1 MLHPSGEKRDFISQ
15 FKDKENINCSEKHI
29 WIENES
35 QRNKM
40 NRKSVGRE
48 LTRGTRNSNENS
60 RVFLDIGF

>member
-1 MLHPSGEKRDFISQ
+1 MLHPSGEKRNFISQ
-15 FKDKENINCSEKHI
+15 FKDKKTLIAQENTI
-29 WIENES
+29 WIDNES
-35 QRNKM
+35 QRDKM